1 MYSFMLV
8 IFVIVCILLVLIIL
22 LQSSKASGME
32 LFGGGSQNIFGAQ
45 TGDVLTKAT
54 TVLAALFLFGTI
66 MLAIYRA
73 NEDTAISKKLKKSM
87 KNQQNQPRPE
97 ERPLTGSTNPE
108 AKKTNK

>member
-1 MYSFMLV
+1 MLV
-8 IFVIVCILLVLIIL
+8 IFVIICILLVLIIL

-66 MLAIYRA
+66 MLAVYKA
-73 NEDTAISKKLKKSM
+73 KEDTAISKKVKKAIQ
-87 KNQQNQPRPE
+87 KQQAQPRPE
-97 ERPLTGSTNPE
+97 APSKPLTAGSNPKAE
-108 AKKTNK
+108 KPINNP